1 MTATMETAPAAQRSE
16 ITPTA
21 TQRPGL
27 GRLTL
32 VELRK
37 MADTRAGFWLLVT
50 TGVVTV
56 AVVALM
62 LIFAE
67 PAEQTFAN
75 LFAMTLFPTGILL
88 PILGILSVTS
98 EWTQRTALTTF
109 ALVPNRSRVALAKS
123 LATIVLAV
131 GSIVAGLAA
140 AAAGTLIAGSL
151 DGAAG
156 SWSLT
161 GGAIGYGLL
170 FNVLNVLMGLA
181 FGMLLMNSAV
191 AIVLYFVL
199 PMVWGAL
206 GGFIS
211 ALATPAEW
219 LDTSRTFAPL
229 VEDAMTSGAWARLG
243 ASVALWVA
251 LPFIAGLYRL
261 LRREVA

>member
-1 MTATMETAPAAQRSE
+1 MTATLEAAAAVRPSE
-16 ITPTA
+16 ITA
-21 TQRPGL
+21 AANERPGL
-27 GRLTL
+27 ARLTR

-37 MADTRAGFWLLVT
+37 MADTRAGFCLLVT
-50 TGVVTV
+50 TAFVTV

-67 PAEQTFAN
+67 PADQTFAN

-109 ALVPNRSRVALAKS
+109 ALVPNRSRVAMAKTLA
-123 LATIVLAV
+123 ATVLAI

-140 AAAGTLIAGSL
+140 AAAGTLVAGAL

-161 GGAIGYGLL
+161 GGAIGYATL
-170 FNVLNVLMGLA
+170 FNFLNVMIGLA

-199 PMVWGAL
+199 PMAWSAL
-206 GGFIS
+206 GGIIA
-211 ALATPAEW
+211 ALETPAEW

-243 ASVALWVA
+243 TSVALWVV
-251 LPFIAGLYRL
+251 LPFAAGLFRL